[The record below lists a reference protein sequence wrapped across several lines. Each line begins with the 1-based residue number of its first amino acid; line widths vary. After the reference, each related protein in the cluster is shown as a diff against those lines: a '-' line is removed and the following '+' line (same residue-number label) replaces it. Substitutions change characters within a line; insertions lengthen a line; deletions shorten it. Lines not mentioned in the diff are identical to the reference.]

1 MISLKDIIA
10 CWNRF
15 FFEPESPLP
24 IAVYRILLGLMILAN
39 HALLLPDVH
48 DWFSDR
54 GTLSFATAKRVSGG
68 NGLNLF
74 DFLPHTDAVVWLIFA
89 FSCLTAVTLMIGL
102 FTRTSAVILFL
113 TLVTL
118 HHRNPIVLNSGDTFL
133 RIATF
138 FVIFSQAGAAISVD
152 RLIRIARGQESGPP
166 APRAPW
172 AMRLIQIQLACLYV
186 YAFVWKALGT
196 MWLSGTAVYYTSR
209 LAEFWRFPVPY
220 VFEHVW
226 SIKVWSWATL
236 IVELAL
242 GTMVW
247 IKELRYWV
255 LLSGVLLHLGIE
267 YSMNIPLF
275 GFIMISTYV
284 TFVEPQHLHRFFD
297 WCKAKWNARAR
308 SALPTPVLYDA
319 NCSFCVR
326 SVEVLRNLDV
336 FDRLAFFGMQDPS
349 VRQNFPDF
357 DPERGEKEMLVRTPE
372 GWLGGYYAFRYIAR
386 HVPILWLVLPFL
398 YFGVVSSVGNRLY
411 QRIAARR
418 YCILKP
424 GH

>member
-24 IAVYRILLGLMILAN
+24 IAVYRILLGLMVLAN
-39 HALLLPDVH
+39 HALLLPDIH
-48 DWFSDR
+48 EWFSDR

-68 NGLNLF
+68 GGLNLF
-74 DFLPHTDAVVWLIFA
+74 DLLPHTDAAVWFMFTL
-89 FSCLTAVTLMIGL
+89 SCLAAVTLLIGL

-138 FVIFSQAGAAISVD
+138 FVIFSQAGAALSLD
-152 RLIRIARGQESGPP
+152 RLIRIARGRESGPP

-172 AMRLIQIQLACLYV
+172 AMRMIQIQLACLYV

-220 VFEHVW
+220 VFEHLW

-236 IVELAL
+236 VVELAL
-242 GTMVW
+242 GTLVW

-275 GFIMISTYV
+275 AFIMISTYV
-284 TFVEPQHLHRFFD
+284 TFVEPEHLQRFFA
-297 WCKAKWNARAR
+297 WCKARWNAR
-308 SALPTPVLYDA
+308 SSTTQPIPVLYDA
-319 NCSFCVR
+319 KCSFCAR
-326 SVEVLRNLDV
+326 SVEILRHLDV
-336 FDRLAFFGMQDPS
+336 FDRLAFFGMQDPP
-349 VRQNFPDF
+349 VREKFPDF
-357 DPERGEKEMLVRTPE
+357 DPERGEKEMLVRAADR
-372 GWLGGYYAFRYIAR
+372 WLGGYYAFRHIAR
-386 HVPILWLVLPFL
+386 QVPILWPVLPLL
-398 YFGVVSSVGNRLY
+398 YFGVVSSIGNRLY